1 MVKKQGNEGGA
12 GDGVLPDKLEWERYK
27 DLVLAYPELTRVRNL
42 VESVRQGFVLVTGN
56 RSVEAAVAWFTSI
69 LKLNVVIDWRNA
81 YEEVELSELLDDAK
95 LISLPLMWEVP
106 EGVVVANRKATPVRF
121 RRIYVVLS
129 SEEAR
134 GLVVFSQPSTGLL
147 VRDTEYIYFGF
158 HGIDEEGNKQVIME
172 KARHND
178 KDLTIDFWSV
188 RPRWTSMIMPL
199 TQ

>member
-1 MVKKQGNEGGA
+1 
-12 GDGVLPDKLEWERYK
+12 
-27 DLVLAYPELTRVRNL
+27 L
-42 VESVRQGFVLVTGN
+42 VESVRQGFALITGN

-69 LKLNVVIDWRNA
+69 LKLEVVVNWRGA
-81 YEEVELSELLDDAK
+81 YEEVDLSELLNDAK

-147 VRDTEYIYFGF
+147 VRDIEYIYFGF

>member
-1 MVKKQGNEGGA
+1 MVKKTGDEGGVVP
-12 GDGVLPDKLEWERYK
+12 GKLEWEQYK
-27 DLVLAYPELTRVRNL
+27 SLVLAYPELTRVREL

-95 LISLPLMWEVP
+95 LMSLPLMWEVP
-106 EGVVVANRKATPVRF
+106 EGVVVANRKATTVRF
-121 RRIYVVLS
+121 RRIYVVFS
-129 SEEAR
+129 SEEVQ
-134 GLVVFSQPSTGLL
+134 GLFVFSQPSASLL
-147 VRDTEYIYFGF
+147 ARDTEYIYFGF
-158 HGIDEEGNKQVIME
+158 HGVDEEGNKQVIME

>member
-1 MVKKQGNEGGA
+1 MVKKPRDEGGV

-42 VESVRQGFVLVTGN
+42 VESVRQGFALITGN

-69 LKLNVVIDWRNA
+69 LKLEVVVNWRDV
-81 YEEVELSELLDDAK
+81 YEEVDLSELLNDAK

-106 EGVVVANRKATPVRF
+106 EGVVVANRKAMPVRF

-147 VRDTEYIYFGF
+147 VRDGEYIYFGF
-158 HGIDEEGNKQVIME
+158 HGVDDEGNKQVIME

-178 KDLTIDFWSV
+178 KDLAIDFWSV